1 MMDPAVQLIYDM
13 IIRAY
18 RDVVDPPERDPGR
31 RDTAL
36 RFLRHEGAEIIE
48 ALGITTAER
57 VRRWTTHPTEPTGL
71 TATELAQQAGLD
83 RTMITSAINAG
94 ELPAFLPNG
103 TQGGW
108 RIREQDA
115 ATWLAYKR
123 IWKTHLEVTR

>member
-1 MMDPAVQLIYDM
+1 MDPAVQLIYDM

-57 VRRWTTHPTEPTGL
+57 VRRWADNPQPPAGL
-71 TATELAQQAGLD
+71 TVADLAQKTGLD
-83 RTMITSAINAG
+83 RQFIKTAITNG
-94 ELPAFLPNG
+94 DLPAFVPNG
-103 TQGGW
+103 TASGH
-108 RIREQDA
+108 RIREEDA

-123 IWKTHLEVTR
+123 IWR

>member
-1 MMDPAVQLIYDM
+1 MDPAVKLLYDI

-18 RDVVDPPERDPGR
+18 RDAVDPPDREPER

-57 VRRWTTHPTEPTGL
+57 VRRWARNPQPPAGLSVADLARQTGL
-71 TATELAQQAGLD
+71 DHQFIKAALK
-83 RTMITSAINAG
+83 SG
-94 ELPAFLPNG
+94 ELPAFVPNG
-103 TQGGW
+103 PAGGH

-123 IWKTHLEVTR
+123 IPEVTR